1 MQVSEHKYA
10 DIDKYN
16 PYSKTKKIREVL
28 SQEVIPEHR
37 ECHIIAKCMVR
48 LHEGTE
54 TKRGRNKQTNQG

>member
-16 PYSKTKKIREVL
+16 PYSKTKKIGEVL

-37 ECHIIAKCMVR
+37 ECHIMAKCKGV
-48 LHEGTE
+48 E
-54 TKRGRNKQTNQG
+54 TNKLIKGRVENR